1 MDPRA
6 RDALIAT
13 AIFTAGLLAGFWWG
27 RSGREEP
34 APAAVSSPFPS
45 AVGPSPSGAVV
56 STPPPQVVTP
66 SPGLAPAIGTG
77 GAVLAEGDR
86 AVVSVAASVP
96 CTTLITTGLLGECG
110 EVPVAGNRVVWVV
123 ESSPTATAARSR
135 TVRVFTYVPDETGW
149 VEWLGASD
157 PGGERWIDV
166 NVLEQDLTGDGV
178 PELLFGYRG
187 PGDEATLD
195 VDIVSYTDVGLPRV
209 VAHPETAARGSA
221 TLGGGTL
228 ELYAAQYPGD
238 EPACCP
244 PVYVRSTI
252 VFDQG
257 SFRITATE
265 DVPPTTVPASQL

>member
-34 APAAVSSPFPS
+34 APVAAASPSSV
-45 AVGPSPSGAVV
+45 AVSPSGALV

-86 AVVSVAASVP
+86 AVVSVAASAP
-96 CTTLITTGLLGECG
+96 CTALITAGLLGECG

-123 ESSPTATAARSR
+123 ESSPTTTAARSR
-135 TVRVFTYVPDETGW
+135 TVRLFTYVPDETGW

-178 PELLFGYRG
+178 AELLFGYRG
-187 PGDEATLD
+187 PGDEAMLD

-209 VAHPETAARGSA
+209 VAHPGTAGRGSV

-228 ELYAAQYPGD
+228 GLYAAQYPGD

-244 PVYVRSTI
+244 PAYVRSTI
-252 VFDQG
+252 AFEQG

-265 DVPPTTVPASQL
+265 DVLPNAVPASQL